1 MKQQPSLPGWLKP
14 ANRLVIL
21 LQRLG
26 LPLGTIHVLSVPGR
40 KSGQMRTTPVSL
52 LTVDG
57 QRYLVGGMI
66 DAAWVKNARAA
77 GWGMLAYGRKKER
90 VVLTELPEAERAPIL
105 RAFPKLVPG
114 GVSFFRRMYDLPA
127 DPAALPDAF
136 AALASRSTVF
146 RIGPLPDSLL
156 AERTSS

>member
-1 MKQQPSLPGWLKP
+1 MANQPALPRWLKP
-14 ANRLVIL
+14 ANRVVIF

-26 LPLGTIHVLSVPGR
+26 LPLGTMHILSVPGR

-52 LTVDG
+52 LTVNG

-66 DAAWVKNARAA
+66 QADWVKNVRAA
-77 GWGMLAYGRKKER
+77 GWGILASGRKQER
-90 VVLTELPEAERAPIL
+90 VALTELPEAERVPIL

-114 GVSFFRRMYDLPA
+114 GVSFFQRLYGLPS

-136 AALASRSTVF
+136 AGLASRSTVF
-146 RIGPLPDSLL
+146 QIGPLTDEKPD
-156 AERTSS
+156 A